1 MDRSKNLN
9 FKIVK
14 MRARELR
21 SKSTP
26 SEILLWKE
34 LRNRKLSGYKFLC
47 QHPIVYNPSGSGVKY
62 FVADFYCDIKKTV
75 IELDGPIHENN
86 SEYDQFRDAE
96 MVNLGLQILR
106 IKNEELPN
114 IDEVLKKIETSLN
127 SRVLERKVLEYSRNW
142 IICPPLFTK

>member
-1 MDRSKNLN
+1 MNRPKNLD

-14 MRARELR
+14 MRGRELR
-21 SKSTP
+21 SKATH

-34 LRNRKLSGYKFLC
+34 LRNRKLSGYKFLR
-47 QHPIVYNPSGSGVKY
+47 QHPIVYNPYGSGVKY

-86 SEYDQFRDAE
+86 LEYDQFRDAE

-106 IKNEELPN
+106 IKNEEPLKM
-114 IDEVLKKIETSLN
+114 DEVLKKIETFLN
-127 SRVLERKVLEYSRNW
+127 SRVH
-142 IICPPLFTK
+142 

>member
-1 MDRSKNLN
+1 MDRPKNLD

-21 SKSTP
+21 SKATP

-34 LRNRKLSGYKFLC
+34 LRNRKLSGYKFLR
-47 QHPIVYNPSGSGVKY
+47 QHPIVYNPYCSGVKY

-86 SEYDQFRDAE
+86 LEYDQFREAE
-96 MVNLGLQILR
+96 MVNLGLHILR
-106 IKNEELPN
+106 IKNEELVN
-114 IDEVLKKIETSLN
+114 IDEVHKKIETYLN
-127 SRVLERKVLEYSRNW
+127 TSVLEKKSS
-142 IICPPLFTK
+142 